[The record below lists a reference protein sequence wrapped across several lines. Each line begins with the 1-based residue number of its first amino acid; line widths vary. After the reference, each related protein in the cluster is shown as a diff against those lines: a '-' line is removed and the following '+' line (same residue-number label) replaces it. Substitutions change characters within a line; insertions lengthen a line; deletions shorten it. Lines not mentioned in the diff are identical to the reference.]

1 MFKKVIETLQDR
13 LRSDWDFRETTAP
26 LKRKRLGGADSPWV
40 AIPNIRDFKITLR
53 PYDFLLQLFGIN
65 KKLNPELTFEM
76 YDKSNKMNRF
86 MIHQIRRLRK
96 WRSNSPRMYFAIARI
111 LMKRSNVLR
120 VIALNHVMPQWHRK
134 YSFPYVLMV
143 NRKVSEII
151 NKNWVSMDFKRI
163 YIPKGTTKFR
173 PLGVP
178 KMEWRM
184 YLHMVNQFL
193 MFYLR
198 PSLSRRQHGFIT
210 GRGCLTAW
218 KDIFSNKLLDKP
230 YIREW
235 DFKGYFD
242 SIFTEKITAELEARG
257 IPSYVSWFL
266 EMINN
271 SKIDLPPIQDH
282 LLDESQNMDIIEH
295 LRNFYWQ
302 GEDEDNVVADLMTL
316 VDELGPEGDEEME
329 RLRDTTPRG
338 VAQGAPT
345 SPILANVIMDLWIRE
360 NESREIDCVAYADD
374 SVSFSYGPIDPE
386 IPKFTGIQINEE
398 KSGYVKYEGRWLK
411 PLKFLGF
418 IWNPETETWESETRK
433 GAKLTWDRNID
444 RLVTVDTKVPI
455 DNLELLTEYLEGF
468 KEEDERISLS
478 DLRNTRSQLEDSLTR
493 AISRLTQLRELAKN
507 NSSIDDTDTRKWE
520 SIITDINRKLKDN
533 GNAIEQKRRYE
544 DKLDSFNMYAKSRLF
559 GFITSRMYLGKW
571 NLNITQDFS
580 NTFVRGS
587 WMDTKLVTKHPLSN
601 NIFLSSTFACKS
613 LLNVLRW
620 NQKIRTTRRSSGGR
634 FKLRKK

>member
-1 MFKKVIETLQDR
+1 MFRTIISNLQER
-13 LRSDWDFRETTAP
+13 LASQWDFRETVSP
-26 LKRKRLGGADSPWV
+26 LKRKRLGGPDSPWV
-40 AIPNIRDFKITLR
+40 AIPNIRDFKISLR

-65 KKLNPELTFEM
+65 KKLSPELSFEL

-86 MIHQIRRLRK
+86 MIHQVRRLRK
-96 WRSNSPRMYFAIARI
+96 WRANSPKMYFAVARI

-134 YSFPYVLMV
+134 YSFRYVIGI
-143 NRKVSEII
+143 NRRVSTII

-163 YIPKGTTKFR
+163 YIPKGTDKYR

-178 KMEWRM
+178 KMEWRL

-198 PSLSRRQHGFIT
+198 PTISKRQHGFIT

-218 KDIFSNKLLDKP
+218 QDIFTSGMLDKP
-230 YIREW
+230 FIREW
-235 DFKGYFD
+235 DFKSYFD
-242 SIFTEKITAELEARG
+242 SIFTEKITSELERRG
-257 IPSYVSWFL
+257 IPSYVTWFL

-271 SKIDLPPIQDH
+271 SKIDLPQIQDH
-282 LLDESQNMDIIEH
+282 LLDESQNMDILEH

-329 RLRDTTPRG
+329 RLRNTTPRG

-345 SPILANVIMDLWIRE
+345 SPILANTIMDLWIEE
-360 NESREIDCVAYADD
+360 NEKEGITCIAYADD
-374 SVSFSYGPIDPE
+374 SVSFSDAE
-386 IPKFTGIQINEE
+386 INVEVPKFTGIVINED
-398 KSGYVKYEGRWLK
+398 KSGYVRYEGKWLK

-418 IWNPETETWESETRK
+418 VWDGNNGTWSSDTRK
-433 GAKLTWDRNID
+433 GAKLKWDKKIN
-444 RLVTVDTKVPI
+444 RLVTIDTGTPIGDIETLSEFLFKFREEDKINNDIDLYDDPI
-455 DNLELLTEYLEGF
+455 DNF
-468 KEEDERISLS
+468 
-478 DLRNTRSQLEDSLTR
+478 RN
-493 AISRLTQLRELAKN
+493 
-507 NSSIDDTDTRKWE
+507 
-520 SIITDINRKLKDN
+520 
-533 GNAIEQKRRYE
+533 
-544 DKLDSFNMYAKSRLF
+544 FAKSRLF

-571 NLNITQDFS
+571 NLDIKQDFS
-580 NTFVRGS
+580 NTFMKGS

-620 NQKIRTTRRSSGGR
+620 NQKVRTAKQMAGGR
-634 FKLRKK
+634 FKIKQGKK